1 MALPISYNI
10 RSLYVRGRVTLLA
23 VGGIALVVAVLIVL
37 VAMAVGF
44 RVALQS
50 GGMPENA
57 IITQRGSTS
66 EITSGIGRDAVNALV
81 VDARIA
87 RDKDGNPLASPD
99 LVIVGTQ
106 KRKDDGA
113 DVNVVIRGVTPIAFK
128 VRPSVVITQGRNF
141 TPGLYEVIVGRKMF
155 DRMVG
160 MELGRTIRM
169 QRRDWTIVGVFEA
182 RGSAFESEI
191 WGDKDAMGPAFG
203 RGAGAQTVTVRMKDP
218 SAIPAFNEELQRN
231 PRMQV
236 QIIQERQ
243 YYEQQS
249 AGVSGPLLALA
260 VFVAIVMGIGAVF
273 GAMNTMYA
281 IVAARTR
288 EIGTLRA
295 LGFSRLAILT
305 AFVIE
310 STCLAIAGGALG
322 CLVALPANGIS
333 SAAGGANFAEVAFAF
348 RITPASIVVG
358 MMLAVAMGIAGG
370 LLPSLRAAR
379 LPITSAL
386 REA

>member
-1 MALPISYNI
+1 MALPLSYNI

-23 VGGIALVVAVLIVL
+23 IGGIALVIAVLIVL
-37 VAMAVGF
+37 TAMAAGF
-44 RVALQS
+44 RMALQAS
-50 GGMPENA
+50 GSSENA

-66 EITSGIGRDAVNALV
+66 EITSGIPRDAINAMV
-81 VDARIA
+81 VDSRIA
-87 RDKDGNPLASPD
+87 RDASGQPLASPE
-99 LVIVGTQ
+99 LVVVAAM

-113 DVNVVIRGVTPIAFK
+113 DVNVVIRGVTPVAFK
-128 VRPSVVITQGRNF
+128 VRDNVSVVEGRQF
-141 TPGLYEVIVGRKMF
+141 TPGLYEVIVGRKLF
-155 DRMVG
+155 ERMANIG
-160 MELGRTIRM
+160 IGRTIRM

-182 RGSAFESEI
+182 NGSAFESEV

-203 RGAGAQTVTVRMKDP
+203 RGAGAQTVTVRMQDP

-236 QIIQERQ
+236 QATQERV

-260 VFVAIVMGIGAVF
+260 IFVAIVMGIGAVF

-295 LGFSRLAILT
+295 LGFSRVAILV

-310 STCLAIAGGALG
+310 STFLAVVGGALG
-322 CLVALPANGIS
+322 CLIALPANGIS

-348 RITPASIVVG
+348 RITPPALIAG
-358 MMLAVAMGIAGG
+358 MTLAVLMGIAGG
-370 LLPSLRAAR
+370 TLPSLRAAR

-386 REA
+386 REV

>member
-1 MALPISYNI
+1 MALPISYNV

-37 VAMAVGF
+37 VAMASGF
-44 RVALQS
+44 RLALQA
-50 GGMPENA
+50 GGSPENA

-81 VDARIA
+81 VDARVA

-99 LVIVGTQ
+99 LVIVASM
-106 KRKDDGA
+106 KRKEDGA
-113 DVNVVIRGVTPIAFK
+113 DVNIVVRGVTPVAFK
-128 VRPSVVITQGRNF
+128 VRPNVLVAEGRNF
-141 TPGLYEVIVGRKMF
+141 TPGLYEVIVGRKLF
-155 DRMVG
+155 DRMAG

-182 RGSAFESEI
+182 QGSAFESEV

-218 SAIPAFNEELQRN
+218 SAIPAFNDELQRN

-236 QIIQERQ
+236 QVIQERL

-249 AGVSGPLLALA
+249 AGVSGPLMALA

-295 LGFSRLAILT
+295 LGFSRLAILA

-310 STCLAIAGGALG
+310 STCLAIVGGALG
-322 CLVALPANGIS
+322 CLFALPANGMS

-348 RITPASIVVG
+348 RVTPGSILVG
-358 MMLAVAMGIAGG
+358 MTLAVLMGIVGG
-370 LLPSLRAAR
+370 LLPSFRAAR
-379 LPITSAL
+379 MPITSAL